1 MRGIRKPNVGEVFK
15 SKEEPWWVLKST
27 SGKNNSPLH
36 QRPSHPKKAVLCG
49 KNSEKRK
56 LKGSKWQRNRICI
69 TQFEDI

>member
-36 QRPSHPKKAVLCG
+36 QRPHIL
-49 KNSEKRK
+49 RK
-56 LKGSKWQRNRICI
+56 LCYVVRTVRRGN
-69 TQFEDI
+69 